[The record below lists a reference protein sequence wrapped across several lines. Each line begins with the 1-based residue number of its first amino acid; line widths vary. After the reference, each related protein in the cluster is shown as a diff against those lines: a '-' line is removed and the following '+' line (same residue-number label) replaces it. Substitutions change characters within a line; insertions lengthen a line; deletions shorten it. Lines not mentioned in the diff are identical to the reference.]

1 MFDNNCQVCA
11 SRVLIFPSQITS
23 LANTD
28 HGIVVTFTCWCG
40 TEQSQVTGN
49 AARAARDDECRELV
63 ADLRL
68 LGMQPRLVVAD
79 GTEPIEH

>member
-11 SRVLIFPSQITS
+11 SRVLIFASQITS

-40 TEQSQVTGN
+40 TEQTQVTGN
-49 AARAARDDECRELV
+49 AARADAV
-63 ADLRL
+63 A
-68 LGMQPRLVVAD
+68 A
-79 GTEPIEH
+79 